1 MTHTRGRVIRS
12 QSGFFTVATP
22 EGEVT
27 AHLRGRI
34 KQGAKTGDLIAVGD
48 WVEVSTPPGEQ
59 AMIEA
64 VEERTRKFSRLAP
77 TARGEYEQ
85 ILVANLD
92 QAVFVF
98 ACADP
103 EPKTRMLDRFL
114 IIAER
119 QDIPSLIVANKTD
132 LVGEDEAQ
140 ALFGHY
146 PTLGYRLI
154 FASANSGQGVAEL
167 GAALRD
173 KVSIF
178 AGPSGVG
185 KSSLLNAIQ
194 PGLGLAVSAVSAA
207 TGKGRHTTTVRELFA
222 LEDGGY
228 VADTPG
234 LKALA
239 LWDIEP
245 EELDAYFPEISQRVP
260 DCKWSNCT
268 HIKETGCAVM
278 AAVEAG
284 EIAAARYDSYV
295 RMRAGE
301 DDE

>member
-1 MTHTRGRVIRS
+1 MTLIRGRVIRS

-22 EGEVT
+22 QGELT

-48 WVEVSTPPGEQ
+48 WVEVSYSPGEQ

-64 VEERTRKFSRLAP
+64 VEERVRKFSRLAP
-77 TARGEYEQ
+77 SARGDYEQ

-92 QAVFVF
+92 QAVLVF

-103 EPKTRMLDRFL
+103 APKTRMLDRFL
-114 IIAER
+114 IVAER
-119 QDIPSLIVANKTD
+119 QDIPILIVANKTD
-132 LVGEDEAQ
+132 LVSEAEAQ

-146 PTLGYRLI
+146 PALGYPLI
-154 FASANSGQGVAEL
+154 FASASRGQGVAEL

-207 TGKGRHTTTVRELFA
+207 TGKGKHTTTVRELFA
-222 LEDGGY
+222 LEAGGY

-245 EELDAYFPEISQRVP
+245 EELEAYFPEIAQRVP

-278 AAVEAG
+278 AAVESG
-284 EIAAARYDSYV
+284 EIHPARYESYV
-295 RMRAGE
+295 RIRAGE

>member
-1 MTHTRGRVIRS
+1 MTQLRGRVIRS
-12 QSGFFTVATP
+12 QSGFFAVATP

-27 AHLRGRI
+27 AHLRGRL
-34 KQGAKTGDLIAVGD
+34 KQGAKTGDLLAVGD
-48 WVEVSTPPGEQ
+48 WVSLSLSPGEP

-64 VEERTRKFSRLAP
+64 IEPRIRKFSRLAP

-103 EPKTRMLDRFL
+103 DPKTRMLDRFL
-114 IIAER
+114 IIAE
-119 QDIPSLIVANKTD
+119 QQEIPTLIVANKTD
-132 LVGEDEAQ
+132 LVSEDEVQ

-146 PTLGYRLI
+146 PSLGYSLI
-154 FASANSGQGVAEL
+154 LTSASNGQGVAEL
-167 GAALRD
+167 RAALLG

-178 AGPSGVG
+178 AGPSGAG
-185 KSSLLNAIQ
+185 KSSLLNAVQ

-207 TGKGRHTTTVRELFA
+207 TGKGRHTTTVRELFP
-222 LEDGGY
+222 LEGGGY

-245 EELDAYFPEISQRVP
+245 EELDAYFPEISSRVP

-268 HIKETGCAVM
+268 HIEETGCAVM
-278 AAVEAG
+278 AAVAAG
-284 EIAAARYDSYV
+284 EIAPARYDSYV
-295 RMRAGE
+295 RIRAGE
-301 DDE
+301 DD